1 MNNSISSNLFTNRT
15 FSSQL
20 LAKQRQNIS
29 LSERNAQPSSN
40 LSLKDSSKASIM
52 ERRMSV
58 VNLEAGLS
66 VQNSYSS
73 EKVNQMSL
81 VYRFEQAS
89 RSRISTRLLSSAPVL
104 NNLNYLR

>member
-1 MNNSISSNLFTNRT
+1 MSNSISNLFTNRT

-20 LAKQRQNIS
+20 LANQRQNTAVNDK
-29 LSERNAQPSSN
+29 NAQASSN
-40 LSLKDSSKASIM
+40 LSLRDTSKASIM

-66 VQNSYSS
+66 VQNSHSY

-89 RSRISTRLLSSAPVL
+89 RSRISTRLLSAAPVL

>member
-1 MNNSISSNLFTNRT
+1 MNNSISNLFTNRT
-15 FSSQL
+15 FSSHL
-20 LAKQRQNIS
+20 LADKRQLKSDNGKY
-29 LSERNAQPSSN
+29 AQASSN
-40 LSLKDSSKASIM
+40 LSLKNSNQASVM

-81 VYRFEQAS
+81 VYRFEQSS
-89 RSRISTRLLSSAPVL
+89 RSRISTRLLSAAPVL

>member
-1 MNNSISSNLFTNRT
+1 MINSTSNLLVNRT

-20 LAKQRQNIS
+20 LGNQRQNTS
-29 LSERNAQPSSN
+29 LNERNAQSGILLSSG
-40 LSLKDSSKASIM
+40 DSIKASTM
-52 ERRMSV
+52 ERKMSV

-66 VQNSYSS
+66 VQNSYSP

-81 VYRFEQAS
+81 LYRFEQAS
-89 RSRISTRLLSSAPVL
+89 RSRISARLLSAAPVL

>member
-1 MNNSISSNLFTNRT
+1 MNNSISNLITNRT

-20 LAKQRQNIS
+20 LASQRQNTS
-29 LSERNAQPSSN
+29 TSERNAQSSSN
-40 LSLKDSSKASIM
+40 LSLNNSSQASIM

-66 VQNSYSS
+66 VQNSYSP

-89 RSRISTRLLSSAPVL
+89 RSRISTRLLSAAPVL

>member
-15 FSSQL
+15 FSSHL
-20 LAKQRQNIS
+20 LDGKRQNTS
-29 LSERNAQPSSN
+29 TNEKNAQASIN
-40 LSLKDSSKASIM
+40 LSLKNSRPASIM

-89 RSRISTRLLSSAPVL
+89 RSRISTRLLSAAPVL

>member
-1 MNNSISSNLFTNRT
+1 MNNSISNLNTNRT

-20 LAKQRQNIS
+20 LASQRQNTS
-29 LSERNAQPSSN
+29 ASERNAQMSSN
-40 LSLKDSSKASIM
+40 SYLKDTSKASFM

-66 VQNSYSS
+66 VQNSYSP

>member
-1 MNNSISSNLFTNRT
+1 MINSISNLLANRT
-15 FSSQL
+15 FPSQL
-20 LAKQRQNIS
+20 PGDKKQNNS
-29 LSERNAQPSSN
+29 LNERNAQASS
-40 LSLKDSSKASIM
+40 LSNSKGSNKASSL

-66 VQNSYSS
+66 VQNSHSP

-81 VYRFEQAS
+81 VYRFEQSS
-89 RSRISTRLLSSAPVL
+89 RSRISTRLLSAAPVL

>member
-1 MNNSISSNLFTNRT
+1 MINSTSNLLANRT

-20 LAKQRQNIS
+20 LSNQRQNTS
-29 LSERNAQPSSN
+29 LNERNAQPSSI
-40 LSLKDSSKASIM
+40 LGSIDSNKASMM
-52 ERRMSV
+52 ERKMSV

-66 VQNSYSS
+66 VQNSYSP

-81 VYRFEQAS
+81 LYRFEQSS
-89 RSRISTRLLSSAPVL
+89 RSRISTRLHGSAPVL

>member
-1 MNNSISSNLFTNRT
+1 
-15 FSSQL
+15 
-20 LAKQRQNIS
+20 
-29 LSERNAQPSSN
+29 
-40 LSLKDSSKASIM
+40 
-52 ERRMSV
+52 MSV

-89 RSRISTRLLSSAPVL
+89 RSRISTRLLSAAPVL

>member
-1 MNNSISSNLFTNRT
+1 MINSTSNLLANRT

-20 LAKQRQNIS
+20 LGNQRQNTS
-29 LSERNAQPSSN
+29 LNERNAQSGIHLSSI
-40 LSLKDSSKASIM
+40 DSNKVSSM
-52 ERRMSV
+52 ERKMSV

-66 VQNSYSS
+66 VQNSYSP

-81 VYRFEQAS
+81 LYRFEQAS
-89 RSRISTRLLSSAPVL
+89 RSRISTRLHSAAPVL

>member
-1 MNNSISSNLFTNRT
+1 MNNSISNLFTNRT

-20 LAKQRQNIS
+20 LANKRQRTPTN
-29 LSERNAQPSSN
+29 EKNAQVSSN
-40 LSLKDSSKASIM
+40 LNLRNSSQASIM

-66 VQNSYSS
+66 AQNSYSS

-81 VYRFEQAS
+81 VYRFEQSS
-89 RSRISTRLLSSAPVL
+89 RSRISTRLLSAAPVL

>member
-1 MNNSISSNLFTNRT
+1 MNNSISNLNTNRT

-20 LAKQRQNIS
+20 LVSQRQNTS
-29 LSERNAQPSSN
+29 ASERNAQTSSN
-40 LSLKDSSKASIM
+40 PYLKDTSKTSIM

-66 VQNSYSS
+66 VQNSYSP